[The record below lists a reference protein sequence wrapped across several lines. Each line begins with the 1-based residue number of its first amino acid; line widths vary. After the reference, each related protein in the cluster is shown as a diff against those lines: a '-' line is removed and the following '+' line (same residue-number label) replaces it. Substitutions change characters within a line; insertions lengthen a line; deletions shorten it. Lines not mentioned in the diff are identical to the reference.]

1 LARTFPLMLLGA
13 PFFAAVP
20 GGPTTS
26 FVGIE
31 DDGLSVSVPDPTS
44 EEHPIQ
50 TNELPMNKQI
60 MSLTR
65 NGDDR

>member
-1 LARTFPLMLLGA
+1 MLFGA
-13 PFFAAVP
+13 KPFFPEVFPP
-20 GGPTTS
+20 GGPAES
-26 FVGIE
+26 FVGTE
-31 DDGLSVSVPDPTS
+31 DAGLSDSVPDPTS

-50 TNELPMNKQI
+50 TNKLPMNEQI